1 MAKTRKQR
9 KQRRQRTQRKQR
21 GKGQVCSGGIC
32 RTTPEN
38 VVVPGAR
45 NNGAS
50 FENPM
55 GRAHARRVPP
65 TIESLTSQ
73 NEILTQQNLELDQ
86 QIGEIQVKLDKR
98 QAELLTVPR
107 TNTNK
112 RRSIQKFINMYREQ
126 IRTKQKMARN
136 NERLIGRNEK
146 IIQQMRQ
153 AAYNR
158 NHPEEAAARQKELNN
173 AALRAFMVENQ
184 TA

>member
-9 KQRRQRTQRKQR
+9 KQRKQR
-21 GKGQVCSGGIC
+21 GKGQTCSRGIC

-45 NNGAS
+45 NNSAS

-55 GRAHARRVPP
+55 RRAPARRAPD

-112 RRSIQKFINMYREQ
+112 RRSIQKFINMYRGQ
-126 IRTKQKMARN
+126 IRTKQNMAKT
-136 NERLIGRNEK
+136 NERLIGRNEEK
-146 IIQQMRQ
+146 IQRMRQ

-158 NHPEEAAARQKELNN
+158 NHPEEAAARQEAAN
-173 AALRAFMVENQ
+173 AAALAAFMVENRHNN
-184 TA
+184 

>member
-1 MAKTRKQR
+1 MAKTRKQ
-9 KQRRQRTQRKQR
+9 KKQRKQR
-21 GKGQVCSGGIC
+21 GKGQTCSRGIC

-45 NNGAS
+45 NNSAS

-55 GRAHARRVPP
+55 RRAPD

-73 NEILTQQNLELDQ
+73 NNFLTEQNLKLDLE
-86 QIGEIQVKLDKR
+86 IREIQGKLDKR

-107 TNTNK
+107 TNRDK
-112 RRSIQKFINMYREQ
+112 RSNIMKFINMYRNQ
-126 IRTKQKMARN
+126 IRTKQTMART
-136 NERLIGRNEK
+136 NERLIGINEAK
-146 IIQQMRQ
+146 IQRMRQ

-158 NHPEEAAARQKELNN
+158 NHPEEAAARQEAAN
-173 AALRAFMVENQ
+173 AAALAAFMEENP

>member
-9 KQRRQRTQRKQR
+9 KQRKQR
-21 GKGQVCSGGIC
+21 GKGQTCSRGIC
-32 RTTPEN
+32 RTTPES

-45 NNGAS
+45 NSVS

-55 GRAHARRVPP
+55 RRAPD
-65 TIESLTSQ
+65 TIESLTLQ
-73 NEILTQQNLELDQ
+73 NESLTQQNLKLDLE
-86 QIGEIQVKLDKR
+86 IMEIQGKLDKR

-112 RRSIQKFINMYREQ
+112 RSFIQKFINMYRKE
-126 IRTKQKMARN
+126 IRTKQNMART
-136 NERLIGRNEK
+136 NERLIGINEAK
-146 IIQQMRQ
+146 IQRMRQ

-158 NHPEEAAARQKELNN
+158 NHPEEAAARQEAAN
-173 AALRAFMVENQ
+173 AAALAAFMEENP